1 MIRLL
6 GSVTV
11 LLACLSSA
19 ISFAQTV
26 PPNAIPLIT
35 QVSPPSLPPG
45 TAPSSESNFTL
56 TILGANF
63 TPNAIVNLAASPTY
77 ILRPSVTTVNPS
89 GSRITAQFSNS
100 VLGSPATYVVTVTN
114 PAGTPPL
121 TSNAFYL
128 PATPV
133 APGVV
138 LNQNTS
144 TFLPGAPKGIL
155 VGDFKNSGILDVAVV
170 SQNSNMVSILASN
183 FTGPFIAGASY
194 PTGNQPWGI
203 AAGDFIGGGQPD
215 LAITNSADNTITI
228 LIANGD
234 GTFRVGNTVSLPG
247 VFPTQLV
254 AADFNGD
261 GKMDLAVLNTCGTGV
276 GGCFP
281 QAVPQGPGT
290 VTILFGNGDGTFT
303 VSPEALTVGS
313 VPYAIATADL
323 NSDGFLDLVVANSS
337 DNALTLLM
345 GNGDGT
351 FTPATSLPVTG
362 NSPSGIVIGD
372 FNGDGNLDIATTN
385 SADNTVSILLNQNCS
400 SAPAVACIFAAAPIS
415 PAVGANPSGIATGD
429 LNADGFLDLVVT
441 NATGNS
447 VSVLL
452 GDGTG
457 AFHAVVPQGQP
468 DFTTEASPQGVVLGD
483 FNEDGRLDIVTSNA
497 SGSYSYLRQAAVA
510 QLELTS
516 SLLSPSYGQEPTF
529 TAGIIPPF
537 AQATPTGS
545 MTFFDGTTAIG
556 TVSLNSY
563 QGILQFAGLS
573 AGTHQITAV
582 YSGDSNYVSVTSN
595 AITET
600 VAKAQTTTTLTSN
613 VSNVPYGQPFT
624 LTAVIGNQTPFSP
637 TGTVTFFDTTSSTE
651 LGDVTPANGQ
661 AQLTLPNLTAG
672 PHVVVATY
680 KGDTNFLGSSSA
692 NITETVLQASTT
704 TTVSAYPSPTTLGK
718 TVVLTATVQTAS
730 SGTATGFVSFFD
742 GGTFLA
748 TGQVNGN
755 VAYFVT
761 NGFFVGTHTFTAQ
774 YTGDT
779 NFSGSTS
786 SAIPETISPAIATIS
801 LLPSQS
807 SEIYGQTF
815 TVNATVQG
823 AAYPNGPTG
832 TLTFYDG
839 AIALGSATLSNGFAQ
854 FTIPVLLAGSHAI
867 SAKYSGDANTQS
879 LTSLPFTESVLQATT
894 TTTLTTSQNPSS
906 YGQAVTLTAALQLL
920 YGGAATGTVT
930 FSDGAIV
937 LGTVTPTNSSA
948 VLVISALAVGSH
960 SILARYQGDTN
971 TSGSNSAVVTQTVN
985 PCGTTTTLTQS
996 VNPSVYRQSVTI
1008 AATVPAAFGSLP
1020 AGVISYFDGTT
1031 LLGAFNTAAGPTQ
1044 LTITSLTAGTH
1055 NITAQYSTTNSNFV
1069 GSTSAALTQTVNQS
1083 ATTTSIRLL
1092 TNGAPYGQS
1101 VQVLVVVS
1109 ASYPY
1114 SFSSGSVTL
1123 FDNGT
1128 SIQTA
1133 AMNGNGVTFT
1143 IPGLTAGTHPLTA
1156 SFGGDPNLVASTSPV
1171 TTQTIVQEPTITL
1184 LTPSS
1189 FSLGYGQPVTLSV
1202 SVRPSAGTTATGTI
1216 TFLDGT
1222 TAIGTVTLVSNAAQL
1237 TVSNVTPGT
1246 HAYSAQYSG
1255 DANTA
1260 SSLSTTAQV
1269 TEAGPPT
1276 TTILTASP
1284 NPSVLN
1290 QSVALTA
1297 TIQHTVGGTPTGTV
1311 TFYSGTSTLG
1321 SAIVISGG
1329 AQFTVFSGFPV
1340 STQSLSATYS
1350 GDSNFSGST
1359 SAALNEVVNPGP
1371 TSTTVSSSGN
1381 PSIANSPV
1389 TFTVTVNAFPIS
1401 NGLATGLVTLFDG
1414 TTSLGSTSLPSGHNF
1429 VQFTLSTLAVGS
1441 HTITAQYG
1449 GSASLAG
1456 STSSPITQ
1464 TVNLPATTTTLSSQT
1479 NPAGYGQAVTLVAT
1493 VQPSGSGAVT
1503 GSVTFFN
1510 GAIPLNTVAI
1520 ANNTAQLSVSTLSVG
1535 SNTLTAKYSGDANN
1549 AASTSAPLTETIN
1562 LAATT
1567 TTVSSNANPAA
1578 FAQSI
1583 TLTANV
1589 VPSFGGSATG
1599 AITFLDGTTSLGAV
1613 TISSNAAQLAI
1624 SNLTP
1629 GSHSITAKYSGDGN
1643 FAGSTSG
1650 TLTQTVT
1657 QATATTSVAS
1667 NLNPATFGQSV
1678 IFTATVQPSA
1688 GGTPTGSVILMD
1700 GTVSLGS
1707 NSLSGGNSVQFTIG
1721 TLSSGAH
1728 SITAVYTGDANF
1740 SASTSATL
1748 TETVNPASTSTAIVS
1763 GTNPATAGQAVTF
1776 TATVQPS
1783 AGTAASGSVSFL
1795 DGTVSLGS
1803 VTLASNAA
1811 QLTISTLAPGVHS
1824 VTAVYGGSANLAG
1837 STSAVLV
1844 EAVNQASTT
1853 TTVTSSLNPA
1863 PYGQAVTFV
1872 ITIQPG
1878 TGGNV
1883 TGTLNLLDGTTTVG
1897 VTTLTTS
1904 QHNSASFTLS
1914 GIQGGTHTIMAT
1926 YAGDSTYIGSTSAV
1940 LTQAITPGTTT
1951 TAITSSQNPAALGQT
1966 VVLSATIQTSL
1977 SGSGVGGMVTFFD
1990 GATTLGTAYPSN
2002 NAAQLSISSLG
2013 AGSHSLTAKAAGDA
2027 NFSGSTSPALT
2038 QTVNQGSTT
2047 TTITSSVN
2055 PSAFEQTMTLNAT
2068 VVPSLSGGAVGG
2080 SVTFFDGATALG
2092 TVNPANNVAQ
2102 LSISSLAA
2110 GAHSITA
2117 KATGDVNFSGSTSP
2131 VLTQTVNQGSTTTTI
2146 TSSLNPATFSQ
2157 PVTFTVSVQPSA
2169 GGTPTGTVTLMDG
2182 TTSLGNSSLSGGGS
2196 AQFTVG
2202 GLSTGVHSVTAIYSG
2217 DANFTASTSVALVET
2232 VNPGSTTTIL
2242 GSSANPSAFD
2252 QTVTFMATVQPPAG
2266 TTAAG
2271 TVAFMDGSTSLGSA
2285 TLSSNLAQLA
2295 VSALTVGTHSVTAIY
2310 AGGANLSGST
2320 SAVLS
2325 QVVNGASTTTAVS
2338 SSANPSTF
2346 GQGITL
2352 SATIQ
2357 TAFGG
2362 NPTGTI
2368 TFLDGTT
2375 SLGSA
2380 TVTSNAAQ
2388 LSLSSLLAGSHSIT
2402 AKYSGDANFSG
2413 STSTAFTQTVNQGST
2428 ATSTASS
2435 LNPSVFGQSVV
2446 FTATVHPPAGT
2457 TASGTVTFL
2466 DGATS
2471 LGTAAVAN
2479 NSAQLAVSGLAL
2491 GTHSLTASY
2500 GGNANLSGSASSLLT
2515 QTVSQAATATGIS
2528 SSANPA
2534 TFGQAVTFTATVQP
2548 AAGGVP
2554 TGTVTFFDGG
2564 GQIGAGSLSG
2574 GVAQFTAAG
2583 EALATGTHSITARY
2597 GGDSNFVT
2605 STSGSLLETVNAA
2618 PTSTLLTTSA
2628 NPSVTGYSVTFMAT
2642 VSSSVAGTQ
2651 SGTVRFYFDGS
2662 TTPAGSAAL
2671 FAGTAQFSTSSLSVG
2686 NHTVVATFASSNS
2699 NFQGSSSAT
2708 LTQEISD
2715 FGISASPASLTVSR
2729 SHSGTY
2735 TLTLSP
2741 LSGFT
2746 GAVSLSCSGVPNHT
2760 TCGISP
2766 SPVTL
2771 NGTSS
2776 AQATVTM
2783 TVGGGANTGKRTLT
2797 FKGTSG
2803 TVTRSTTVTLTI
2815 N

>member
-1 MIRLL
+1 MRIIRLL
-6 GSVTV
+6 GGVTT
-11 LLACLSSA
+11 LLACLSGSV
-19 ISFAQTV
+19 SFGQTAPPSGV
-26 PPNAIPLIT
+26 PFII
-35 QVSPPSLPPG
+35 QVSPPSLPPTT
-45 TAPSSESNFTL
+45 TAPGNGSFTL

-63 TPNAIVNLAASPTY
+63 PSTAIVNLTGPGNLT
-77 ILRPSVTTVNPS
+77 LHPSSTSVNAS
-89 GSRITAQFSNS
+89 GSQITAQFTNAI
-100 VLGSPATYVVTVTN
+100 LASPATLFVTVTN
-114 PAGTPPL
+114 PGGSPPS

-128 PATPV
+128 PETP
-133 APGVV
+133 AQPSVV
-138 LNQNTS
+138 LNQNVS
-144 TFLPGAPKGIL
+144 AFLTGNPKGIL
-155 VGDFKNSGILDVAVV
+155 TADLSGNGSLALAVV
-170 SQNSNMVSILASN
+170 SQGTDTVSILQSD
-183 FTGPFIAGASY
+183 FTGTFTAAGSY
-194 PTGNQPWGI
+194 PTGSQPWGI
-203 AAGDFIGGGQPD
+203 VAADFFGTGQPG
-215 LAITNSADNTITI
+215 LAITNSGDNTITI
-228 LIANGD
+228 LLPNGG
-234 GTFRVGNTVSLPG
+234 GTFRIGNTITLPG

-254 AADFNGD
+254 AADLNGD

-276 GGCFP
+276 GACFP

-290 VTILFGNGDGTFT
+290 VTILLGNGDGTFT
-303 VSPEALTVGS
+303 VSPEALTAGN

-323 NSDGFLDLVVANSS
+323 NGDGFLDLVVANSS
-337 DNALTLLM
+337 DNTLTLLM

-351 FTPATSLPVTG
+351 FTPATSLPATG
-362 NSPSGIVIGD
+362 NSPSGIAIGD
-372 FNGDGNLDIATTN
+372 FNGDGSPDIAITN

-429 LNADGFLDLVVT
+429 LNADGFLDLAVT

-457 AFHAVVPQGQP
+457 AFHAVVPLGQP
-468 DFTTEASPQGVVLGD
+468 DFTTGASPQGLVLGD

-516 SLLSPSYGQEPTF
+516 NLLSPSYGQEPTF

-537 AQATPTGS
+537 AQAAPTGS
-545 MTFFDGTTAIG
+545 MAFFDGTTAIG

-563 QGILQFAGLS
+563 QGTLQFAGLS

-637 TGTVTFFDTTSSTE
+637 TGTVTFFDTTSSTD

-661 AQLTLPNLTAG
+661 AQLTLSNLTAG

-680 KGDTNFLGSSSA
+680 NGDTNFLGSSSA

-704 TTVSAYPSPTTLGK
+704 TTVSAYPSPATLGK
-718 TVVLTATVQTAS
+718 TVVLTATVQTVS
-730 SGTATGFVSFFD
+730 SGTATGFVTFFD

-748 TGQVNGN
+748 ASQVNSN

-761 NGFFVGTHTFTAQ
+761 NGFSVGTHTFTAQ

-801 LLPSQS
+801 LFPSQF
-807 SEIYGQTF
+807 SEIYGQTL

-839 AIALGSATLSNGFAQ
+839 ATALGSATLANGLAQ
-854 FTIPVLLAGSHAI
+854 FTIPVLAAGSHAI

-879 LTSLPFTESVLQATT
+879 ATSLPFTESVLQTTT
-894 TTTLTTSQNPSS
+894 TTTLTTSQNTSS
-906 YGQAVTLTAALQLL
+906 YGQAVTLTAALQLP

-930 FSDGAIV
+930 FSDGGIL
-937 LGTVTPTNSSA
+937 LGTVTPTNSTA
-948 VLVISALAVGSH
+948 ALVISSLAVGSH
-960 SILARYQGDTN
+960 SILARYQGDAN
-971 TSGSNSAVVTQTVN
+971 TSGSNSVVVTQTVN
-985 PCGTTTTLTQS
+985 PCATTTTVTQS
-996 VNPSVYRQSVTI
+996 VNPSVYGQSATI
-1008 AATVPAAFGSLP
+1008 TATVHAAFGSLL
-1020 AGVISYFDGTT
+1020 AGVISYFDGTA

-1044 LTITSLTAGTH
+1044 LTSASLTAGTH

-1143 IPGLTAGTHPLTA
+1143 IPGLTAGAHPLTA
-1156 SFGGDPNLVASTSPV
+1156 SFSSDPNLVASTSPV

-1222 TAIGTVTLVSNAAQL
+1222 TAIGTVTLAGNAAQF

-1276 TTILTASP
+1276 TTILTANP
-1284 NPSVLN
+1284 DPSVLN

-1297 TIQHTVGGTPTGTV
+1297 TIQHTVGGTPTGTI

-1321 SAIVISGG
+1321 SAIVISGS

-1359 SAALNEVVNPGP
+1359 SAVLSEVVNPGP
-1371 TSTTVSSSGN
+1371 TSTTVASSGN

-1414 TTSLGSTSLPSGHNF
+1414 TTSLGSMSLPSGHNF

-1456 STSSPITQ
+1456 SASSPLTQ
-1464 TVNLPATTTTLSSQT
+1464 TVNLPATTTTLNSQT

-1503 GSVTFFN
+1503 GSVTLFN
-1510 GAIPLNTVAI
+1510 GATPLGTVAI

-1549 AASTSAPLTETIN
+1549 AASTSVPLTETVS
-1562 LAATT
+1562 LTATT

-1589 VPSFGGSATG
+1589 VPGFGGSVTG
-1599 AITFLDGTTSLGAV
+1599 TITFLDGTTSLGAV
-1613 TISSNAAQLAI
+1613 TISNNAAQLAL
-1624 SNLTP
+1624 SNLPP

-1657 QATATTSVAS
+1657 QATATTSVVS
-1667 NLNPATFGQSV
+1667 NLNPATSGQSV
-1678 IFTATVQPSA
+1678 IFTATVRPSA
-1688 GGTPTGSVILMD
+1688 GGTPTGSVTLMD
-1700 GTVSLGS
+1700 GTTALGS
-1707 NSLSGGNSVQFTIG
+1707 SSLSGGNSVQFTIG
-1721 TLSSGAH
+1721 SLSSGAH
-1728 SITAVYTGDANF
+1728 SITAVYGGDASF
-1740 SASTSATL
+1740 SASTSVA
-1748 TETVNPASTSTAIVS
+1748 
-1763 GTNPATAGQAVTF
+1763 
-1776 TATVQPS
+1776 
-1783 AGTAASGSVSFL
+1783 
-1795 DGTVSLGS
+1795 
-1803 VTLASNAA
+1803 
-1811 QLTISTLAPGVHS
+1811 
-1824 VTAVYGGSANLAG
+1824 
-1837 STSAVLV
+1837 LV
-1844 EAVNQASTT
+1844 ETVNQASTT

-1883 TGTLNLLDGTTTVG
+1883 TGTVNLLDGTTPIG

-1904 QHNSASFTLS
+1904 QHNSASFTMS

-1926 YAGDSTYIGSTSAV
+1926 YAGDSNYMGSTSAV
-1940 LTQAITPGTTT
+1940 LTQTITPGTTT

-1966 VVLSATIQTSL
+1966 VVLSATIQPSL
-1977 SGSGVGGMVTFFD
+1977 SGVGVGGMVTFFD
-1990 GATTLGTAYPSN
+1990 GAATLGTAYPSN
-2002 NAAQLSISSLG
+2002 SVAQLSISSLG
-2013 AGSHSLTAKAAGDA
+2013 AGLHSLTAKAAGDA
-2027 NFSGSTSPALT
+2027 NFSGSTSSVLT
-2038 QTVNQGSTT
+2038 QTVSQGSTT
-2047 TTITSSVN
+2047 TTITSSLN
-2055 PSAFEQTMTLNAT
+2055 PSAFGQTMTLSAT
-2068 VVPSLSGGAVGG
+2068 IVPSLSGGAVGG
-2080 SVTFFDGATALG
+2080 SVTFFDGAAALG
-2092 TVNPANNVAQ
+2092 TVNPTNSAAQ

-2117 KATGDVNFSGSTSP
+2117 KATGDANFSGSTSS

-2146 TSSLNPATFSQ
+2146 TSSLSPATFGQ
-2157 PVTFTVSVQPSA
+2157 AVTFTVSVQPSA

-2196 AQFTVG
+2196 AQFTMG
-2202 GLSTGVHSVTAIYSG
+2202 GLSAGAHSVTAVYSG
-2217 DANFTASTSVALVET
+2217 DANFTAGTSAALVET
-2232 VNPGSTTTIL
+2232 VNPGSTTTTL
-2242 GSSANPSAFD
+2242 SSSANSSAFD
-2252 QTVTFMATVQPPAG
+2252 QTVTFTATVQPPAG

-2271 TVAFMDGSTSLGSA
+2271 TVTFMDGATSLGSA
-2285 TLSSNLAQLA
+2285 TLSSNSAQLA
-2295 VSALTVGTHSVTAIY
+2295 VSALTVGTHAVTAIY
-2310 AGGANLSGST
+2310 AGAANLSGST
-2320 SAVLS
+2320 STVLS

-2338 SSANPSTF
+2338 SSTNPSIF

-2362 NPTGTI
+2362 NATGTI
-2368 TFLDGTT
+2368 TLLDGTT
-2375 SLGSA
+2375 SLGTA

-2388 LSLSSLLAGSHSIT
+2388 LSLSSLLEGSHSIT

-2413 STSTAFTQTVNQGST
+2413 STSTTLTQTVNQGST
-2428 ATSTASS
+2428 ATSIASS
-2435 LNPSVFGQSVV
+2435 LNPSVFGQLVV
-2446 FTATVHPPAGT
+2446 FTAAVQPPAGT
-2457 TASGTVTFL
+2457 AASGSVTFL
-2466 DGATS
+2466 DGAIS
-2471 LGTAAVAN
+2471 LGTAVVAN
-2479 NSAQLAVSGLAL
+2479 NSAQLAVSGLGL
-2491 GTHSLTASY
+2491 GTHSVTASY
-2500 GGNANLSGSASSLLT
+2500 GGNANLSGSASSVLT
-2515 QTVSQAATATGIS
+2515 QTVGQAATATGIS

-2548 AAGGVP
+2548 VAGGVP
-2554 TGTVTFFDGG
+2554 TGTLAFFDGG

-2583 EALATGTHSITARY
+2583 GALATGTHSITARY
-2597 GGDSNFVT
+2597 GGDSNFVS
-2605 STSGSLLETVNAA
+2605 STSGSLSETVYAA
-2618 PTSTLLTTSA
+2618 PTSTLLTTSV
-2628 NPSVTGYSVTFMAT
+2628 NPSVTGHSVTFMAT
-2642 VSSSVAGTQ
+2642 VSSSVAGAQ
-2651 SGTVRFYFDGS
+2651 SGTVNFYFDGS

-2671 FAGTAQFSTSSLSVG
+2671 SAGTAQFSTSSLSVG
-2686 NHTVVATFASSNS
+2686 NHTVVATFASANS

-2708 LTQEISD
+2708 LTQETSD
-2715 FGISASPASLTVSR
+2715 FSISASPASLTVSR
-2729 SHSGTY
+2729 SHSGAY

-2760 TCGISP
+2760 TCGISQ

-2771 NGTSS
+2771 NGSSS
-2776 AQATVTM
+2776 AQATVTI
-2783 TVGGGANTGKRTLT
+2783 TVGGGANTGKHTLT

-2803 TVTRSTTVTLTI
+2803 TVTHSATVTLTI